1 MLRLSSSAPS
11 SERGTLLPL
20 AQFGVDFGTN
30 YSRKRLNNVIGLFGV
45 RDLPMTVAYRM
56 RSETTW
62 ARFPGSS
69 DGKKSPYNAGD
80 PGSIPGLGRS
90 PWRREWLPSPV
101 FLPGESHGQR
111 SLAGCSPWGHKESDT
126 TKGLTL
132 SLFKHGTRGRMG
144 QATEPAKG
152 RNAFLS
158 RQVHNCPL
166 QGLLLKALP
175 LPRGMTR
182 NATRALMNGLS
193 GYNPKRGFVL
203 LYRSNSDNTTG
214 LGGSCGDLH
223 KPNRLGNKWDSFPSG
238 SFCPEEVQCFKQSDP
253 EG

>member
-90 PWRREWLPSPV
+90 PLEKGMVTQSSILTWRIPWTEE
-101 FLPGESHGQR
+101 PGGLQSMGSQR
-111 SLAGCSPWGHKESDT
+111 VRHD
-126 TKGLTL
+126 
-132 SLFKHGTRGRMG
+132 
-144 QATEPAKG
+144 
-152 RNAFLS
+152 
-158 RQVHNCPL
+158 
-166 QGLLLKALP
+166 
-175 LPRGMTR
+175 
-182 NATRALMNGLS
+182 
-193 GYNPKRGFVL
+193 
-203 LYRSNSDNTTG
+203 
-214 LGGSCGDLH
+214 
-223 KPNRLGNKWDSFPSG
+223 
-238 SFCPEEVQCFKQSDP
+238 
-253 EG
+253 